1 MVDYPNIG
9 DLTEKQRIFCERYC
23 THWNATRAA
32 IEAGYS
38 ENTAY
43 NTGWQNVRK
52 RECADYIKFIKDNA
66 FEFAGVSLL
75 RNAQELAK
83 VAYGS
88 GADIRKAWESLEDWE
103 NLPDEVKST
112 VSEVVTTTRV
122 IKTMGGEVESGSS
135 IVQAIESVKVKQ
147 YDKLKALEILNR
159 MAGYNAAD
167 KVDLSTKGEK
177 LNTGTTIYTDGYAY
191 DEFGNLKQVQA
202 SEKSED

>member
-1 MVDYPNIG
+1 MTEYPNIG

-23 THWNATRAA
+23 THWNATKAA

-38 ENTAY
+38 EDTAY
-43 NTGWQNVRK
+43 NAGWQNVRK
-52 RECADYIKFIKDNA
+52 CETAAYIKFIKDNA

-88 GADIRKAWESLEDWE
+88 GADIREAWKDLKQWE
-103 NLPDEVKST
+103 ELPDEVKAT
-112 VSEVVTTTRV
+112 IAEVTTTTRTV
-122 IKTMGGEVESGSS
+122 MGGLGEVAEL
-135 IVQAIESVKVKQ
+135 ETVKIKQ

-167 KVDLSTKGEK
+167 KVDLSTKGESINQNRLVFK
-177 LNTGTTIYTDGYAY
+177 DTDGSLR
-191 DEFGNLKQVQA
+191 DEYGNKLEVPPTVGK
-202 SEKSED
+202 